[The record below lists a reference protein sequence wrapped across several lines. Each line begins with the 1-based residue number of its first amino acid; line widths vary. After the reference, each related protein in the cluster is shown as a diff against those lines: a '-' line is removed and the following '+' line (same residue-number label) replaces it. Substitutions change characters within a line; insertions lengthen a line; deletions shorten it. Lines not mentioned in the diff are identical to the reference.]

1 MGPHKHDTMVGMGV
15 RCGGMFDELSVHN
28 VSEPDATAVLR
39 EAWGIDASLGQPHH
53 GISRRTWQA
62 GSVGWLARESA
73 SRLNETQSEARLLSL
88 LSETADF
95 AVPTPIPTVQAQ
107 LIAVVGNYAWTL
119 CRHIEGERLDD
130 EPSTYRRLVEILA
143 VIHHRL
149 QDLNPHDSV
158 MRESLLSRAQ
168 AALQDAPDAL
178 TPTGRAATEWLRG
191 RIAVLYGLPPQ
202 IIHGDFGIPN
212 VLVGVNDPTSF
223 GILDWE
229 LSSYD
234 SPIFD
239 LAQVAFGM
247 IAFSRAQPHRS
258 QLRVLSRWYAA
269 GGGQTFSEGQ
279 LAVALVAGRLANI
292 ARLNGR
298 LAHGEAALTASVSF
312 LDERLG
318 RVLQWLG
325 QYP

>member
-1 MGPHKHDTMVGMGV
+1 MVVMRV
-15 RCGGMFDELSVHN
+15 RRWGMFDEAGIHN
-28 VSEPDATAVLR
+28 VREPDATAVLR
-39 EAWGIDASLGQPHH
+39 GAWGINAPLGQPHH
-53 GISRRTWQA
+53 GISRLTWQVGA
-62 GSVGWLARESA
+62 VGWLARESA

-88 LSETADF
+88 LSATADF
-95 AVPTPIPTVQAQ
+95 AVPTPVPTVQAQ
-107 LIAVVGNYAWTL
+107 LIAIVGNYAWTL

-143 VIHHRL
+143 VIHRRL
-149 QDLNPHDSV
+149 QDINPHYSV
-158 MRESLLSRAQ
+158 MHESLLSRAQ

-178 TPTGRAATEWLRG
+178 TPTAHSATEWLRG
-191 RIAVLYGLPPQ
+191 RISVLHGLSPQ

-247 IAFSRAQPHRS
+247 IAFSRSQPHRS
-258 QLRVLSRWYAA
+258 QLGVLSRWYAE
-269 GGGQTFSEGQ
+269 GDGQTFSEGQ

-292 ARLNGR
+292 VWLKGR
-298 LAHGEAALTASVSF
+298 LAQGEAALTESVSF

-318 RVLQWLG
+318 RVLRWLG